1 MKAMK
6 SKNKLCVAVTLWM
19 AIVYGLLSE
28 TAHGKNGVGIV
39 TAPPDYQYQTSIGYS
54 KDLDYYEGFSGYSF
68 PAGKN
73 SNHVAGIGIASN
85 NHVYTWFKDGTVSE
99 GTRKDLDAYEAPVQ
113 YSIPAG
119 KSYNTI
125 IGVAIA
131 GSNNHVFAWY
141 ADGTVSSGTSK
152 DFSYY
157 YDPKPCVPA
166 TGKKVTD
173 LVGVGIASN
182 NHVYYWY
189 KDGTVSSGTTVDWDL
204 YSTPVAYTLPASKTP
219 GDIAAMAIASTNDRS
234 FTWYHGRA
242 IGQAYQPVEE
252 YIDQI
257 VLELI
262 DSTDIPG
269 LTVAAS
275 KEGRMVF
282 SKGYGLSNYE
292 TKRSMHPEHASWI
305 GSTSKIFTTL
315 GLMKLTEE
323 KRNFDVTKK
332 VYGAGGALT
341 DPIYQTDILKGIRRR
356 RPIVG
361 MDMTKATDRVFTW
374 YVNGQVTSG
383 TPDDLDKFT
392 GPTNYTLPPGQ
403 TPDNIVGI
411 AIAKFNDHVYVWY
424 EDGSL
429 SSGISTDLDYYFY
442 KPVTIVNDKPVAAY
456 KSPYGVNRILGIAIS
471 NVDKVYVWYENG
483 KVSQGSPIDFEAY
496 EKAKPFTDAAG
507 KSRYDIRDFAIAGTN
522 NHVYAW
528 YSDGKVSSG
537 TSTDLDYYTSPVNY
551 TVPPALHDFG
561 VQEWKNY
568 YDKMEIRH
576 LLSHTAGFTRSGD
589 VAAAATMFNK
599 KDTDLTYAEAHRY
612 ILRMHKLKFE
622 PGTSDSYSN
631 HGMGL
636 TGHILATN
644 SGVAYEDYVTN
655 KILKPMQLN
664 RVVPY
669 PLGTNDQ
676 YYAAAHTNSKGII
689 KVITKAG
696 SGGSIGE
703 DEEVDEES
711 IVGLGYAAGGWAAS
725 AQDLVRMM
733 LGTDQRIKHSDILS
747 PATLDLMESRPFPET
762 ASGRA
767 HGWAIKCTTN
777 CNSKKLAHDGRLDG
791 GNSYIA
797 KFAEG
802 YILNKINV
810 GNINIAVCSNIG
822 TGHTNEF
829 RVLVDRI
836 AEKLGQTTIPLSYD
850 LIYTDPLNNPD
861 DISQSNMLAKDEAS
875 DENASINTWS
885 IYPVPSPGISTVSFQ
900 LAQQSAVSLE
910 IYNWNGVKVQT
921 VLNQQSLPSGKHD
934 YAIGSYSLPKGL
946 YIVHLRVNNR
956 LETRNILIN

>member
-1 MKAMK
+1 
-6 SKNKLCVAVTLWM
+6 
-19 AIVYGLLSE
+19 
-28 TAHGKNGVGIV
+28 
-39 TAPPDYQYQTSIGYS
+39 
-54 KDLDYYEGFSGYSF
+54 
-68 PAGKN
+68 
-73 SNHVAGIGIASN
+73 
-85 NHVYTWFKDGTVSE
+85 
-99 GTRKDLDAYEAPVQ
+99 
-113 YSIPAG
+113 
-119 KSYNTI
+119 
-125 IGVAIA
+125 
-131 GSNNHVFAWY
+131 
-141 ADGTVSSGTSK
+141 
-152 DFSYY
+152 
-157 YDPKPCVPA
+157 
-166 TGKKVTD
+166 
-173 LVGVGIASN
+173 
-182 NHVYYWY
+182 
-189 KDGTVSSGTTVDWDL
+189 
-204 YSTPVAYTLPASKTP
+204 
-219 GDIAAMAIASTNDRS
+219 
-234 FTWYHGRA
+234 
-242 IGQAYQPVEE
+242 
-252 YIDQI
+252 
-257 VLELI
+257 
-262 DSTDIPG
+262 
-269 LTVAAS
+269 
-275 KEGRMVF
+275 
-282 SKGYGLSNYE
+282 
-292 TKRSMHPEHASWI
+292 
-305 GSTSKIFTTL
+305 
-315 GLMKLTEE
+315 
-323 KRNFDVTKK
+323 
-332 VYGAGGALT
+332 
-341 DPIYQTDILKGIRRR
+341 
-356 RPIVG
+356 
-361 MDMTKATDRVFTW
+361 
-374 YVNGQVTSG
+374 
-383 TPDDLDKFT
+383 
-392 GPTNYTLPPGQ
+392 
-403 TPDNIVGI
+403 
-411 AIAKFNDHVYVWY
+411 
-424 EDGSL
+424 
-429 SSGISTDLDYYFY
+429 
-442 KPVTIVNDKPVAAY
+442 
-456 KSPYGVNRILGIAIS
+456 
-471 NVDKVYVWYENG
+471 
-483 KVSQGSPIDFEAY
+483 
-496 EKAKPFTDAAG
+496 
-507 KSRYDIRDFAIAGTN
+507 
-522 NHVYAW
+522 
-528 YSDGKVSSG
+528 
-537 TSTDLDYYTSPVNY
+537 
-551 TVPPALHDFG
+551 
-561 VQEWKNY
+561 
-568 YDKMEIRH
+568 
-576 LLSHTAGFTRSGD
+576 
-589 VAAAATMFNK
+589 
-599 KDTDLTYAEAHRY
+599 
-612 ILRMHKLKFE
+612 MHKLKFE

-850 LIYTDPLNNPD
+850 LIYTDPLDNPD

-910 IYNWNGVKVQT
+910 IYNWSGIKVQT
-921 VLNQQSLPSGKHD
+921 VLTQQSLPSGKHD